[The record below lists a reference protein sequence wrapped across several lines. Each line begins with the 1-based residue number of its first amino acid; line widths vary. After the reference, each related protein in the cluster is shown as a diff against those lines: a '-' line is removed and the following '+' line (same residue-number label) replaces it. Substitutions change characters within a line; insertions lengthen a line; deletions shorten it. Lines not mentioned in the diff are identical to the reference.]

1 MRPAAAPR
9 VFIGF
14 TDPRSLRT
22 EAPRLTAARCCGGWI
37 VAARKGQPEIA
48 HNAQP
53 AARRLAGAADFFRNI
68 GDRNLPDQEAVGKPT
83 PGPASL
89 WPIGWRD
96 PNAEGPLSLQ
106 CPGRGPGRGP
116 GKRLVWTFGNPR
128 IIPTRTFS
136 TAGVSMAD
144 APPPMGGGESRFL
157 ILWPPAGESRVSH

>member
-68 GDRNLPDQEAVGKPT
+68 GDRNLPDQAAAGNQRPDPRACGRSGGGTRTRKALFLSNAREEAREEAREKGWSGPSGIRGSS
-83 PGPASL
+83 PPASSPRQGEIDGRCPAADGGRRK
-89 WPIGWRD
+89 PI
-96 PNAEGPLSLQ
+96 PHSLA
-106 CPGRGPGRGP
+106 
-116 GKRLVWTFGNPR
+116 
-128 IIPTRTFS
+128 
-136 TAGVSMAD
+136 AG
-144 APPPMGGGESRFL
+144 G
-157 ILWPPAGESRVSH
+157 